1 MWFVWFFQSTNT
13 NCSMPDRHPF
23 AMLATRLFSPCDGAG
38 NILQHILGLEKKTT
52 TLFAATISD
61 CWFHLYTR
69 CVVSKAVISAL
80 LIRRTPPKRG
90 TFGPPSGSY
99 LWRPDG
105 YNEKGGLSIK
115 SLNHLL
121 CVFGRCLK
129 HRWQEVVLALYKTSN
144 PIQTEYSIT

>member
-1 MWFVWFFQSTNT
+1 MVRLIFPINKYH
-13 NCSMPDRHPF
+13 CSMPDRHPF
-23 AMLATRLFSPCDGAG
+23 AMLATGLFSPCDGTG

-61 CWFHLYTR
+61 CWFHQPR
-69 CVVSKAVISAL
+69 FVSTQSASDCTW
-80 LIRRTPPKRG
+80 LIQDAAKRG